1 MALIQLRRKIFPNN
15 TGLPGA
21 APFTAQ
27 VVYYDT
33 DTRKLYRTQL
43 DSQLNDPA
51 ELAKNAPVAQYQVA
65 PGRSMNVFYNGNGSV
80 YTRRGTTTSLNNVVA
95 VLGLLPAY
103 TSNQGAADAC
113 VDVTGSLGQPPYR
126 VTLTGTSGAAQGYSQ
141 QQTSP
146 SELFPTRFYNLAEGN
161 YSVVVRDALNH
172 VNVTSFTITAGIGY
186 GRAALIYELSTPL
199 ITATYQWS
207 YNARSVVYYQYGG
220 KLSGTYSTPY
230 GTLLDGY
237 LVNNGATWRR
247 VYSQGKTP
255 ADNTPAPNI
264 VYFEDSSTAAESELA
279 LDNLILFHPDTPQE
293 QNGGFLLEMR
303 ATHPPLAFTLRAG
316 RAVVATNA
324 TGRFDGLGAMS
335 YTVEVVDSLGKSVT
349 VPIELLDR
357 YGKHWVLNYSEV
369 SGIPMRLE
377 LWTAGYTGAPEPIF
391 GQEHPVIIKTDG
403 LNGQLGGQGDIGPVV
418 GTTAQLNLKITPE
431 IFEEVIGRDRYCRA
445 DFYYDNRLYFRGF
458 VDPSTYDAPLLP
470 GLQPVSILATDGLGA
485 LKEIEMSGHTGQRL
499 YGRRPWL
506 NTILHAL
513 SRTDVALPLHLFT
526 NRRDAT
532 MSDADAPEELA
543 TTDRTG
549 YWQQSENK
557 PWTLRKVLEAVAQA
571 LGGTLCQRGGTWQ
584 VRNILEAATDT
595 EGRAYRPAGTPA
607 GLLTVVA
614 PTNTILPPTQ
624 GPLHWLGATQYGN
637 VRAGWKSLTGKTDV
651 GYLKNAYPQGAVFS
665 DKNAWLDDT
674 SKLRAVSGWRP
685 APGTTFPLIFSRLG
699 EKGSDYTTQWLRSTA
714 YSTRT
719 SGQYLQGPALP
730 LAPGTEA
737 VEARL
742 QLTGLFAAADFYTAA
757 DGSQVA
763 APTNAAKAV
772 LPYEL
777 VVDGQSA
784 GVQLAEFD
792 LATSATAKPSVVTV
806 PLLKLPS
813 GAASMVLRLYS
824 WYAADTKLL
833 DNATTIIAPGL
844 QVFKKGDVVKYD
856 FRTGAFRLF
865 VALVDTSLGQAGG
878 AFLFNIWQPYFAELP
893 ATNAGHGTFYLSSA
907 GVQLL
912 PQGATWEGEDNFRAD
927 AVGTI
932 RPTDPLEVIHPDV
945 PLAAG
950 LFGGNLPAFALGVAL
965 VDGTM
970 STSWKRSID
979 LDAAPLFESNVYD
992 GLALRDGATRLLLG
1006 VLDHRGILPPLL
1018 LDTFDAPFEEAGV
1031 AAHRFA
1037 VCTTEWN
1044 TKLGRTE
1051 VSLVQN
1057 GPGAAAPNP
1066 YTQLSG
1072 NLRIAD
1078 TLYQYLPG
1086 LFVPQARAADDGS
1099 IRTWA

>member
-15 TGLPGA
+15 TGTG
-21 APFTAQ
+21 APFFAQ
-27 VVYYDT
+27 LVYWDT

-51 ELAKNAPVAQYQVA
+51 ELAKNTPVAQYQVA

-80 YTRRGTTTSLNNVVA
+80 YTRRGTTTSLNNVAA
-95 VLGLLPAY
+95 VLGLLPIY
-103 TSNQGAADAC
+103 TSDQGIADAC

-126 VTLTGTSGAAQGYSQ
+126 VTLTGASGPALGYSQ
-141 QQTSP
+141 QQTAP
-146 SELFPTRFYNLAEGN
+146 SELFPTRFYNLAEGD

-172 VNVTSFTITAGIGY
+172 VNVTSFKVTAGIGY
-186 GRAALIYELSTPL
+186 GRAALIYEQAFAPA
-199 ITATYQWS
+199 TATFQWS
-207 YNARSVVYYQYGG
+207 YNARNVVFYNYGG
-220 KLSGTYSTPY
+220 KTPSTYITPY

-237 LVNNGATWRR
+237 LLNATTWRR
-247 VYSQGKTP
+247 VYSRGQ
-255 ADNTPAPNI
+255 APVNGAPLFDL
-264 VYFEDSSTAAESELA
+264 VYFEDTPTGVTSELE
-279 LDNLILFHPDTPQE
+279 LENLILFHPDTPAE
-293 QNGGFLLEMR
+293 QNGGLLLEMR
-303 ATHPPLAFTLRAG
+303 ATHPPLTFALTGA
-316 RAVVATNA
+316 ATQTNT
-324 TGRFDGLGAMS
+324 TGHFDGLPAG
-335 YTVEVVDSLGKSVT
+335 TCDVLVTDRLGKATT
-349 VPIELLDR
+349 VPVTLLDR
-357 YGKHWVLNYSEV
+357 YGKHWVLNYSEADA
-369 SGIPMRLE
+369 GRIPMRLE
-377 LWTAGYTGAPEPIF
+377 LWTAGYAGAVEPIK
-391 GQEHPVIIKTDG
+391 GQAHPVIIRTDG
-403 LNGQLGGQGDIGPVV
+403 LNGSLGGQGDIGPVV

-445 DFYYDNRLYFRGF
+445 DFYYDNQLYFRGF
-458 VDPSTYDAPLLP
+458 VDPSTYDAPMLP
-470 GLQPVSILATDGLGA
+470 GLQNVSILATDGLGA
-485 LKEIEMSGHTGQRL
+485 LKEIEMSGYVGQRL

-506 NTILHAL
+506 NTLLHAL

-549 YWQQSENK
+549 YWQQGENK

-571 LGGTLCQRGGTWQ
+571 LGGTLCQRGGAWQ

-607 GLLTVVA
+607 GLLTVMA

-624 GPLHWLGATQYGN
+624 GPLHWLDLSQVKQ

-665 DKNAWLDDT
+665 DKYAWLDDT
-674 SKLRAVSGWRP
+674 SKLKAVSGWRP

-699 EKGSDYTTQWLRSTA
+699 EKGSDYTTQWLRSAAYAIRTA
-714 YSTRT
+714 
-719 SGQYLQGPALP
+719 GQYMQGPALP

-737 VEARL
+737 VTANL
-742 QLTGLFAAADFYTAA
+742 QLTGLFAPEDYYLDA
-757 DGSQVA
+757 DGNQVA

-772 LPYEL
+772 LPFEL

-792 LATSATAKPSVVTV
+792 LATSATAKPSTVTV
-806 PLLKLPS
+806 PLPKLPS

-824 WYAADTKLL
+824 WFAADTKLL
-833 DNATTIIAPGL
+833 DNATVITAPGL

-856 FRTGAFRLF
+856 FGTGSYRLF
-865 VALVDTSLGQAGG
+865 IALKDTTIGQAGG
-878 AFLFNIWQPYFAELP
+878 AFLFNIWQPYFAGIP
-893 ATNAGHGTFYLSSA
+893 ATNAGHGTFYLSSV

-927 AVGTI
+927 AVGGTI
-932 RPTDPLEVIHPDV
+932 RPTDPLEVIHADV

-965 VDGTM
+965 ADGTM

-979 LDAAPLFESNVYD
+979 LDAAPLFEANVYD

-1066 YTQLSG
+1066 YAQLSG